1 MATRRRFGARAGERG
16 AVVVEAALVTPLL
29 MALLLGI
36 IEMAL
41 LMKDDVA
48 LTSAVR
54 NGGRIASANAGAGPG
69 GIGEGGDC
77 LSPCSPAN
85 APMFA
90 QIAANAIQSAGSALP
105 KDSVQELWIYKA
117 NMKGYPCP
125 VATGCDTNTSTAMT
139 CGTNCVKYKWVPTKD
154 QFRYYSGSWI
164 SSTVNACANS
174 TAPPIDVMGVYMLAR
189 HDFVSGFFGKSI
201 NIDDHAVFTFEPLP
215 TLTCAAGAHP

>member
-1 MATRRRFGARAGERG
+1 MARRRLFGMRSERG

-69 GIGEGGDC
+69 GVGEGGDC

-90 QIAANAIQSAGSALP
+90 QMAANAIQTAGSALP
-105 KDSVQELWIYKA
+105 KDSIQELWIYDA
-117 NMKGYPCP
+117 NDKGYPG
-125 VATGCDTNTSTAMT
+125 ANGSTAMT
-139 CGTNCVKYKWVPTKD
+139 CSTNCVKFKWVPSKD
-154 QFRYYSGSWI
+154 QFRYFSGTWI

-174 TAPPIDVMGVYMLAR
+174 PSIDALGVYMLAR
-189 HDFVSGFFGKSI
+189 HDYVSGFFGKSI
-201 NIDDHAVFTFEPLP
+201 NIEDHAVFTFEPLP
-215 TLTCAAGAHP
+215 TLTCAGTGGVHP

>member
-1 MATRRRFGARAGERG
+1 MARRRLFSSRSERG

-54 NGGRIASANAGAGPG
+54 TGGRTASANAGAGPG
-69 GIGEGGDC
+69 GVAADDGTC

-90 QIAANAIQSAGSALP
+90 QMAANAIQRAGTALP
-105 KDSVQELWIYKA
+105 KDSIKELWVYKA
-117 NMKGYPCP
+117 NAKGYPCAL
-125 VATGCDTNTSTAMT
+125 ATGCETSTLTSMT
-139 CGTNCVKYKWVPTKD
+139 CGANCVKYKWMPTKD
-154 QFRYYSGSWI
+154 EFRYFSGTWTSKK
-164 SSTVNACANS
+164 VNACANNNPDAVGIYIRAQHDFL
-174 TAPPIDVMGVYMLAR
+174 TGFFTKDVM
-189 HDFVSGFFGKSI
+189 I
-201 NIDDHAVFTFEPLP
+201 EDHAVFTFEPLP
-215 TLTCAAGAHP
+215 TLTCAPDSHL

>member
-1 MATRRRFGARAGERG
+1 MAGRRRFGPRSERG

-54 NGGRIASANAGAGPG
+54 NGGRMASANAAAGPG
-69 GIGEGGDC
+69 GTNEGGDC
-77 LSPCSPAN
+77 VSPCSPAN

-90 QIAANAIQSAGSALP
+90 QLAANAIQSAGTALP
-105 KDSVQELWIYKA
+105 RDSIQELWIYKA
-117 NMKGYPCP
+117 NDKGFP
-125 VATGCDTNTSTAMT
+125 GSNGSTAMT
-139 CGTNCVKYKWVPTKD
+139 CGSNCVKYKWVPAKD
-154 QFRYYSGSWI
+154 AFRYYSGSWT

-174 TAPPIDVMGVYMLAR
+174 TAPPIDVVGVYMLAK
-189 HDFVSGFFGKSI
+189 HDFVSGLFGKSTLI
-201 NIDDHAVFTFEPLP
+201 EDHAVFTFEPLP
-215 TLTCAAGAHP
+215 TLTCASGAHS

>member
-1 MATRRRFGARAGERG
+1 MARRRRFGPRSERG

-69 GIGEGGDC
+69 GVAADDGSC
-77 LSPCSPAN
+77 TSPCSPAS

-90 QIAANAIQSAGSALP
+90 QLAANAIQTAGSALA
-105 KDSVQELWIYKA
+105 KDSIQELWIYRA
-117 NMKGYPCP
+117 NNKGYPGTDG
-125 VATGCDTNTSTAMT
+125 ATAMV
-139 CGTNCVKYKWVPTKD
+139 CGANCVRYKWMDSKD
-154 QFRYYSGSWI
+154 QFRYFSGSWA
-164 SSTVNACANS
+164 STSVNACANNNPDS
-174 TAPPIDVMGVYMLAR
+174 VGVYMKAQ
-189 HDFVSGFFGKSI
+189 HDFVSGFFRD
-201 NIDDHAVFTFEPLP
+201 NILIEDHAVFTFEPLP
-215 TLTCAAGAHP
+215 TLSCAPNEHE